1 MFAYCSNNPV
11 NYSDPS
17 GEAVNNRPMF
27 INDGGSN
34 SVLEKGVHSGFK
46 VGLNAI
52 NQGGTSGGANKTD
65 FGFVIARGESISV
78 NTGIWSFEIQYGFA
92 MDLKGNVAI
101 QISPSGGA
109 SSGGGLSISKS
120 QFVTYTNASSVYDL
134 AGSGYQ
140 IGGSASIPVLPPM
153 CATGG
158 ADLVTFPAP
167 NGKDYYAGV
176 SLSAG
181 VGLGAGY
188 EGHAS
193 WGETNNIYTFNI
205 FDFFQNFAG

>member
-1 MFAYCSNNPV
+1 MLGQSKIIYDV
-11 NYSDPS
+11 Y
-17 GEAVNNRPMF
+17 
-27 INDGGSN
+27 
-34 SVLEKGVHSGFK
+34 
-46 VGLNAI
+46 
-52 NQGGTSGGANKTD
+52 
-65 FGFVIARGESISV
+65 
-78 NTGIWSFEIQYGFA
+78 Y
-92 MDLKGNVAI
+92 
-101 QISPSGGA
+101 
-109 SSGGGLSISKS
+109 KS

-188 EGHAS
+188 EGQIGRAS
-193 WGETNNIYTFNI
+193 CRERV
-205 FDFFQNFAG
+205 